1 MPPGG
6 ALESWLSGSH
16 SLSLTGSLSS
26 GKATIHRRAAML
38 GLLPFGTSLCFSFLQ
53 VKEDY
58 SLNNQGQLV
67 IQEHSVSVTGS
78 VLDF

>member
-1 MPPGG
+1 
-6 ALESWLSGSH
+6 
-16 SLSLTGSLSS
+16 
-26 GKATIHRRAAML
+26 ML